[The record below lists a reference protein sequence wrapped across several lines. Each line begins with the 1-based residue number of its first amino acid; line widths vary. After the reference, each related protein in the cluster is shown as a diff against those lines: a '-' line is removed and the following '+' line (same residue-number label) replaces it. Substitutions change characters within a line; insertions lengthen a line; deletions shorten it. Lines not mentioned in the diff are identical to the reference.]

1 MYPMEMNLYDV
12 YRILDIQQP
21 TNAEEVISRYR
32 ELKERYNQIKETTKD
47 LKTQMLYQ
55 RKLIELDDA
64 YLYFIRH
71 HM

>member
-1 MYPMEMNLYDV
+1 MEMNLYDV

-32 ELKERYNQIKETTKD
+32 ELKEKFNQIKETTKD

>member
-1 MYPMEMNLYDV
+1 MEMNLYDV

-21 TNAEEVISRYR
+21 SNAEEVIARYR
-32 ELKERYNQIKETTKD
+32 ELKEKYNQIKETTKD

-64 YLYFIRH
+64 YLYFLRH
-71 HM
+71 QMQ

>member
-1 MYPMEMNLYDV
+1 MEMNLYDV

>member
-1 MYPMEMNLYDV
+1 MNLYDV

-21 TNAEEVISRYR
+21 SNAEEVIARYR
-32 ELKERYNQIKETTKD
+32 ELKEKYNQIKETTKD

-64 YLYFIRH
+64 YLYFLRH
-71 HM
+71 QMQ

>member
-1 MYPMEMNLYDV
+1 MNLYDV

>member
-1 MYPMEMNLYDV
+1 MNLYNV

>member
-1 MYPMEMNLYDV
+1 MEMDLYDV
-12 YRILDIQQP
+12 YRILDIQHP
-21 TNAEEVISRYR
+21 GSSEEVISRYR
-32 ELKERYNQIKETTKD
+32 ELKEKYNQIKETTKD

-71 HM
+71 HL

>member
-1 MYPMEMNLYDV
+1 MDLYDV
-12 YRILDIQQP
+12 YRILDIQHP
-21 TNAEEVISRYR
+21 GSSEEVISRYR
-32 ELKERYNQIKETTKD
+32 ELKEKYNQIKETTKD

-71 HM
+71 HL